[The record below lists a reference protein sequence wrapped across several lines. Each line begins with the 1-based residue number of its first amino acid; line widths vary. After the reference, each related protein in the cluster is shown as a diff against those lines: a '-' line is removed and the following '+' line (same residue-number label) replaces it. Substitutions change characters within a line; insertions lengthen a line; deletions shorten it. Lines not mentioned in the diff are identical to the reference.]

1 MSFPLLERQPCTKH
15 LGMEYVK
22 AVYLSAYMYS
32 TIVARKT
39 RGNRWGNAEQFV
51 LYYSV
56 DFFGRR
62 NPRNIERTLLFM
74 HLVKHKKNKKVM
86 CLHIC

>member
-1 MSFPLLERQPCTKH
+1 MKSFPLPERQPCSKH

-22 AVYLSAYMYS
+22 AVYLSAYTRMYF

-39 RGNRWGNAEQFV
+39 RGNRWGNAELFV

-56 DFFGRR
+56 DFSKGTSSQRFS
-62 NPRNIERTLLFM
+62 T
-74 HLVKHKKNKKVM
+74 NKKR
-86 CLHIC
+86 I